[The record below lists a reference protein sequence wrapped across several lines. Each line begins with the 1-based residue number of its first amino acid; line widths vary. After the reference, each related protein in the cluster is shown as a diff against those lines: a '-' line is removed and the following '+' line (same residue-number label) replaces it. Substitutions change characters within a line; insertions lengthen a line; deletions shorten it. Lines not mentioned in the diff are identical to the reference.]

1 MKPKNTLT
9 ERVLAL
15 LLALVTATALVP
27 APALAEEV
35 DELAATPQAEAAAE
49 EQPAEDAAPAAL
61 ASRYDREGA
70 DEVVFL
76 DITATSDDRR
86 TTIELASRAACE
98 LRIHYTVGGGLRDVA
113 GCRAPLAAGYTRS
126 EILQARSARLG
137 AGRTKELHMADVR
150 PSIPRTPAQVTL
162 RVVSAIM
169 ALLGGLV
176 VVGAALVFLNRDQ
189 LGLAEESMWTVLTY
203 GGIILA
209 AAGLLLLTAWL
220 GFRAA
225 DDSSRVG
232 PYRFLC
238 YFVGLVVLVAI
249 VWGWGMG
256 MFLLFNPVVLAST
269 VTYVLVCSQLAD
281 KVAEEHEAGVK
292 GEVFLRTG
300 RQRTLHLLA
309 EVVLVKGAILGV
321 VVAVM
326 AVTVFAVTGSS
337 AGADLARDLGL
348 EGTDLVTGVV
358 VGLVTAAANVLVGC
372 LGIWGSNRP
381 QKIVPFFVMVTAS
394 FAFDVAKT
402 VVSVAVAGG
411 LSSVGMD
418 VLLDLLF
425 TGSCAWLS
433 WKIWRQP
440 RELVDKRLIVEQ

>member
-1 MKPKNTLT
+1 
-9 ERVLAL
+9 
-15 LLALVTATALVP
+15 
-27 APALAEEV
+27 
-35 DELAATPQAEAAAE
+35 
-49 EQPAEDAAPAAL
+49 
-61 ASRYDREGA
+61 
-70 DEVVFL
+70 
-76 DITATSDDRR
+76 
-86 TTIELASRAACE
+86 
-98 LRIHYTVGGGLRDVA
+98 
-113 GCRAPLAAGYTRS
+113 
-126 EILQARSARLG
+126 
-137 AGRTKELHMADVR
+137 MADVR

-281 KVAEEHEAGVK
+281 K
-292 GEVFLRTG
+292 
-300 RQRTLHLLA
+300 LA

>member
-1 MKPKNTLT
+1 
-9 ERVLAL
+9 
-15 LLALVTATALVP
+15 
-27 APALAEEV
+27 
-35 DELAATPQAEAAAE
+35 
-49 EQPAEDAAPAAL
+49 
-61 ASRYDREGA
+61 
-70 DEVVFL
+70 
-76 DITATSDDRR
+76 
-86 TTIELASRAACE
+86 
-98 LRIHYTVGGGLRDVA
+98 
-113 GCRAPLAAGYTRS
+113 
-126 EILQARSARLG
+126 
-137 AGRTKELHMADVR
+137 MADVR

-348 EGTDLVTGVV
+348 EGTDLVAGVV

-402 VVSVAVAGG
+402 VVSMAVAGG
-411 LSSVGMD
+411 LSSVGVD

-433 WKIWRQP
+433 WKIWRQA

>member
-1 MKPKNTLT
+1 
-9 ERVLAL
+9 
-15 LLALVTATALVP
+15 
-27 APALAEEV
+27 
-35 DELAATPQAEAAAE
+35 
-49 EQPAEDAAPAAL
+49 
-61 ASRYDREGA
+61 
-70 DEVVFL
+70 
-76 DITATSDDRR
+76 
-86 TTIELASRAACE
+86 
-98 LRIHYTVGGGLRDVA
+98 
-113 GCRAPLAAGYTRS
+113 
-126 EILQARSARLG
+126 
-137 AGRTKELHMADVR
+137 MADVR

-169 ALLGGLV
+169 ALLGALV

-203 GGIILA
+203 GGIILI

-309 EVVLVKGAILGV
+309 EVILIKGAIFGV

-326 AVTVFAVTGSS
+326 AIAAFAATGGAS
-337 AGADLARDLGL
+337 GADPASDLGL
-348 EGTDLVTGVV
+348 SGSDLVLATVAAG
-358 VGLVTAAANVLVGC
+358 VTAAANIIVGT

-381 QKIVPFFVMVTAS
+381 EKIVPFFVIVLVS
-394 FAFDVAKT
+394 FAYDVFKI
-402 VVSVAVAGG
+402 VVSVAAAGG
-411 LSSVGMD
+411 LSAIGVD

>member
-1 MKPKNTLT
+1 
-9 ERVLAL
+9 
-15 LLALVTATALVP
+15 
-27 APALAEEV
+27 
-35 DELAATPQAEAAAE
+35 
-49 EQPAEDAAPAAL
+49 
-61 ASRYDREGA
+61 
-70 DEVVFL
+70 
-76 DITATSDDRR
+76 
-86 TTIELASRAACE
+86 
-98 LRIHYTVGGGLRDVA
+98 
-113 GCRAPLAAGYTRS
+113 
-126 EILQARSARLG
+126 
-137 AGRTKELHMADVR
+137 
-150 PSIPRTPAQVTL
+150 
-162 RVVSAIM
+162 
-169 ALLGGLV
+169 
-176 VVGAALVFLNRDQ
+176 
-189 LGLAEESMWTVLTY
+189 
-203 GGIILA
+203 
-209 AAGLLLLTAWL
+209 
-220 GFRAA
+220 
-225 DDSSRVG
+225 
-232 PYRFLC
+232 
-238 YFVGLVVLVAI
+238 
-249 VWGWGMG
+249 MG

-326 AVTVFAVTGSS
+326 AVTAFAASGSS
-337 AGADLARDLGL
+337 AGADLA
-348 EGTDLVTGVV
+348 
-358 VGLVTAAANVLVGC
+358 LVGC

-411 LSSVGMD
+411 LSSVGVD

>member
-1 MKPKNTLT
+1 
-9 ERVLAL
+9 
-15 LLALVTATALVP
+15 
-27 APALAEEV
+27 
-35 DELAATPQAEAAAE
+35 
-49 EQPAEDAAPAAL
+49 
-61 ASRYDREGA
+61 
-70 DEVVFL
+70 
-76 DITATSDDRR
+76 
-86 TTIELASRAACE
+86 
-98 LRIHYTVGGGLRDVA
+98 
-113 GCRAPLAAGYTRS
+113 
-126 EILQARSARLG
+126 
-137 AGRTKELHMADVR
+137 MADVR

-238 YFVGLVVLVAI
+238 YLVGLVVLVAI

-309 EVVLVKGAILGV
+309 EVILIKGAIFGV

-326 AVTVFAVTGSS
+326 AIAAFAATGGAS
-337 AGADLARDLGL
+337 GADLASDLGL
-348 EGTDLVTGVV
+348 SGSDLVLATVAAG
-358 VGLVTAAANVLVGC
+358 VTAAANIIVGT

-381 QKIVPFFVMVTAS
+381 EKIVPFFVIVLVS
-394 FAFDVAKT
+394 FAYDVFKI
-402 VVSVAVAGG
+402 VVSVAAAGG
-411 LSSVGMD
+411 LSAIGVE

-425 TGSCAWLS
+425 TGSGAWLS
-433 WKIWRQP
+433 WKIWKQP

>member
-1 MKPKNTLT
+1 
-9 ERVLAL
+9 
-15 LLALVTATALVP
+15 
-27 APALAEEV
+27 
-35 DELAATPQAEAAAE
+35 
-49 EQPAEDAAPAAL
+49 
-61 ASRYDREGA
+61 
-70 DEVVFL
+70 
-76 DITATSDDRR
+76 
-86 TTIELASRAACE
+86 
-98 LRIHYTVGGGLRDVA
+98 
-113 GCRAPLAAGYTRS
+113 
-126 EILQARSARLG
+126 
-137 AGRTKELHMADVR
+137 MADVR

-189 LGLAEESMWTVLTY
+189 LGLAEESTWTVLTY
-203 GGIILA
+203 GGIILT

-238 YFVGLVVLVAI
+238 YLVGLVVLVAI

-309 EVVLVKGAILGV
+309 EVVLVKGAIFGV

-326 AVTVFAVTGSS
+326 AIAAFAATGGAS
-337 AGADLARDLGL
+337 GADLASDLGL
-348 EGTDLVTGVV
+348 SGSDLVLATVAAG
-358 VGLVTAAANVLVGC
+358 VTAAANIIVGI

-381 QKIVPFFVMVTAS
+381 EKIVPFFVIVLVS
-394 FAFDVAKT
+394 FAYDVFKI
-402 VVSVAVAGG
+402 VVSVAAAGG
-411 LSSVGMD
+411 LSAIGVE

>member
-1 MKPKNTLT
+1 
-9 ERVLAL
+9 
-15 LLALVTATALVP
+15 
-27 APALAEEV
+27 
-35 DELAATPQAEAAAE
+35 
-49 EQPAEDAAPAAL
+49 
-61 ASRYDREGA
+61 
-70 DEVVFL
+70 
-76 DITATSDDRR
+76 
-86 TTIELASRAACE
+86 
-98 LRIHYTVGGGLRDVA
+98 
-113 GCRAPLAAGYTRS
+113 
-126 EILQARSARLG
+126 
-137 AGRTKELHMADVR
+137 MADVR

-189 LGLAEESMWTVLTY
+189 LGLAEESVWTVLTY
-203 GGIILA
+203 GGIILT

-326 AVTVFAVTGSS
+326 AVTAFAVSGSS

-348 EGTDLVTGVV
+348 EGTDLVAGVV

-411 LSSVGMD
+411 LSAIGVD

-440 RELVDKRLIVEQ
+440 RELVDKRLIAEQ

>member
-1 MKPKNTLT
+1 
-9 ERVLAL
+9 
-15 LLALVTATALVP
+15 
-27 APALAEEV
+27 
-35 DELAATPQAEAAAE
+35 
-49 EQPAEDAAPAAL
+49 
-61 ASRYDREGA
+61 
-70 DEVVFL
+70 
-76 DITATSDDRR
+76 
-86 TTIELASRAACE
+86 
-98 LRIHYTVGGGLRDVA
+98 
-113 GCRAPLAAGYTRS
+113 
-126 EILQARSARLG
+126 
-137 AGRTKELHMADVR
+137 MADVR

-189 LGLAEESMWTVLTY
+189 LGLAEESVWTVLTY
-203 GGIILA
+203 GGIILT

-309 EVVLVKGAILGV
+309 EVVLVKGAIFGV

-326 AVTVFAVTGSS
+326 AIAAFAATGGAS
-337 AGADLARDLGL
+337 GADLASDLGL
-348 EGTDLVTGVV
+348 SGSDLVLATVAAG
-358 VGLVTAAANVLVGC
+358 VTAAANIIVGT

-381 QKIVPFFVMVTAS
+381 EKIVPFFVIVLVS
-394 FAFDVAKT
+394 FAYDVFKI
-402 VVSVAVAGG
+402 VVSVAAAGG
-411 LSSVGMD
+411 LSAIGVD

-433 WKIWRQP
+433 WKIWKQP

>member
-1 MKPKNTLT
+1 
-9 ERVLAL
+9 
-15 LLALVTATALVP
+15 
-27 APALAEEV
+27 
-35 DELAATPQAEAAAE
+35 
-49 EQPAEDAAPAAL
+49 
-61 ASRYDREGA
+61 
-70 DEVVFL
+70 
-76 DITATSDDRR
+76 
-86 TTIELASRAACE
+86 
-98 LRIHYTVGGGLRDVA
+98 
-113 GCRAPLAAGYTRS
+113 
-126 EILQARSARLG
+126 
-137 AGRTKELHMADVR
+137 MADVR

-238 YFVGLVVLVAI
+238 YLVGLVVLVAI

-309 EVVLVKGAILGV
+309 EVILIKGAIFGV

-326 AVTVFAVTGSS
+326 AIAAFAATGGAS
-337 AGADLARDLGL
+337 GADLASDLGL
-348 EGTDLVTGVV
+348 SGSDLVLATVAAG
-358 VGLVTAAANVLVGC
+358 VTAAANIIVGT

-381 QKIVPFFVMVTAS
+381 EKIVPFFVIVLVS
-394 FAFDVAKT
+394 FAYDVFKI
-402 VVSVAVAGG
+402 VVSVAAAGG
-411 LSSVGMD
+411 LSAIGVEI
-418 VLLDLLF
+418 LLDLLF

-433 WKIWRQP
+433 WKIWKQP

>member
-1 MKPKNTLT
+1 
-9 ERVLAL
+9 
-15 LLALVTATALVP
+15 
-27 APALAEEV
+27 
-35 DELAATPQAEAAAE
+35 
-49 EQPAEDAAPAAL
+49 
-61 ASRYDREGA
+61 
-70 DEVVFL
+70 
-76 DITATSDDRR
+76 
-86 TTIELASRAACE
+86 
-98 LRIHYTVGGGLRDVA
+98 
-113 GCRAPLAAGYTRS
+113 
-126 EILQARSARLG
+126 
-137 AGRTKELHMADVR
+137 MADVR

-238 YFVGLVVLVAI
+238 YLVGLVVLVAI

-309 EVVLVKGAILGV
+309 EVVLVKGAIFGV

-326 AVTVFAVTGSS
+326 AIAAFAAAGGAS
-337 AGADLARDLGL
+337 GADLASDLGL
-348 EGTDLVTGVV
+348 SGSDLVLATVAAG
-358 VGLVTAAANVLVGC
+358 VTAAANIIVGI

-381 QKIVPFFVMVTAS
+381 EKIVPFFVIVLVS
-394 FAFDVAKT
+394 FAYDVFKI
-402 VVSVAVAGG
+402 VVSVAAAGG
-411 LSSVGMD
+411 LSAIGVE

>member
-1 MKPKNTLT
+1 
-9 ERVLAL
+9 
-15 LLALVTATALVP
+15 
-27 APALAEEV
+27 
-35 DELAATPQAEAAAE
+35 
-49 EQPAEDAAPAAL
+49 
-61 ASRYDREGA
+61 
-70 DEVVFL
+70 
-76 DITATSDDRR
+76 
-86 TTIELASRAACE
+86 
-98 LRIHYTVGGGLRDVA
+98 
-113 GCRAPLAAGYTRS
+113 
-126 EILQARSARLG
+126 
-137 AGRTKELHMADVR
+137 MADVR

-169 ALLGGLV
+169 ALLGVLV

-309 EVVLVKGAILGV
+309 EVVLVKGAIFGV

-326 AVTVFAVTGSS
+326 AIAAFAATGGAS
-337 AGADLARDLGL
+337 GADLASDLGL
-348 EGTDLVTGVV
+348 SGSDLVLATVAAG
-358 VGLVTAAANVLVGC
+358 VTAAANIIVGI

-381 QKIVPFFVMVTAS
+381 EKIVPFFVIVLVS
-394 FAFDVAKT
+394 FAYDVFKI
-402 VVSVAVAGG
+402 VVSVAAAGG
-411 LSSVGMD
+411 LSAIGVE

>member
-1 MKPKNTLT
+1 
-9 ERVLAL
+9 
-15 LLALVTATALVP
+15 
-27 APALAEEV
+27 
-35 DELAATPQAEAAAE
+35 
-49 EQPAEDAAPAAL
+49 
-61 ASRYDREGA
+61 
-70 DEVVFL
+70 
-76 DITATSDDRR
+76 
-86 TTIELASRAACE
+86 
-98 LRIHYTVGGGLRDVA
+98 
-113 GCRAPLAAGYTRS
+113 
-126 EILQARSARLG
+126 
-137 AGRTKELHMADVR
+137 MADVR

-169 ALLGGLV
+169 ALLGALV

-189 LGLAEESMWTVLTY
+189 LGLAEEGMWTVLTY
-203 GGIILA
+203 GGIILI

-309 EVVLVKGAILGV
+309 EVILIKGAIFGV

-326 AVTVFAVTGSS
+326 AIAAFAATGGAS
-337 AGADLARDLGL
+337 GADLASDLGL
-348 EGTDLVTGVV
+348 SGSDLVLATVAAG
-358 VGLVTAAANVLVGC
+358 VTAAANIIVGT

-381 QKIVPFFVMVTAS
+381 EKIVPFFVIVLVS
-394 FAFDVAKT
+394 FAYDVFKI
-402 VVSVAVAGG
+402 VVSVAAAGG
-411 LSSVGMD
+411 LSAIGVD

-425 TGSCAWLS
+425 TGSCTWLS
-433 WKIWRQP
+433 WKIWKQP

>member
-1 MKPKNTLT
+1 
-9 ERVLAL
+9 
-15 LLALVTATALVP
+15 
-27 APALAEEV
+27 
-35 DELAATPQAEAAAE
+35 
-49 EQPAEDAAPAAL
+49 
-61 ASRYDREGA
+61 
-70 DEVVFL
+70 
-76 DITATSDDRR
+76 
-86 TTIELASRAACE
+86 
-98 LRIHYTVGGGLRDVA
+98 
-113 GCRAPLAAGYTRS
+113 
-126 EILQARSARLG
+126 
-137 AGRTKELHMADVR
+137 MADVR

-176 VVGAALVFLNRDQ
+176 VVGAALVFLNRGQ
-189 LGLAEESMWTVLTY
+189 LGLAEEGMWTVLTY

-238 YFVGLVVLVAI
+238 YLVGLVVLVAI

-309 EVVLVKGAILGV
+309 EVILIKGAIFGV

-326 AVTVFAVTGSS
+326 AIAAFAATGGAS
-337 AGADLARDLGL
+337 GADLASDLGL
-348 EGTDLVTGVV
+348 SGSDLVLATVAAG
-358 VGLVTAAANVLVGC
+358 VTAAANIIVGT

-381 QKIVPFFVMVTAS
+381 EKIVPFFVIVLVS
-394 FAFDVAKT
+394 FAYDVFKI
-402 VVSVAVAGG
+402 VVSVAAAGG
-411 LSSVGMD
+411 LSAIGVE

>member
-1 MKPKNTLT
+1 
-9 ERVLAL
+9 
-15 LLALVTATALVP
+15 
-27 APALAEEV
+27 
-35 DELAATPQAEAAAE
+35 
-49 EQPAEDAAPAAL
+49 
-61 ASRYDREGA
+61 
-70 DEVVFL
+70 
-76 DITATSDDRR
+76 
-86 TTIELASRAACE
+86 
-98 LRIHYTVGGGLRDVA
+98 
-113 GCRAPLAAGYTRS
+113 
-126 EILQARSARLG
+126 
-137 AGRTKELHMADVR
+137 MADVR

-169 ALLGGLV
+169 ALLGVLV

-189 LGLAEESMWTVLTY
+189 LGLAEEGMWTVLTY

-209 AAGLLLLTAWL
+209 AADLLLLTAWL

-238 YFVGLVVLVAI
+238 YLVGLVVLVAI

-256 MFLLFNPVVLAST
+256 MFLLFNPVMLAST

-309 EVVLVKGAILGV
+309 EVVLVKGAIFGV

-326 AVTVFAVTGSS
+326 AIAAFAATGGAS
-337 AGADLARDLGL
+337 GADLASDLGL
-348 EGTDLVTGVV
+348 SGSDLVLATVAAG
-358 VGLVTAAANVLVGC
+358 VTAAANIIVGI

-381 QKIVPFFVMVTAS
+381 EKIVPFFVIVLVS
-394 FAFDVAKT
+394 FAYDVFKI
-402 VVSVAVAGG
+402 VVSVAAAGG
-411 LSSVGMD
+411 LSAIGVE

>member
-1 MKPKNTLT
+1 
-9 ERVLAL
+9 
-15 LLALVTATALVP
+15 
-27 APALAEEV
+27 
-35 DELAATPQAEAAAE
+35 
-49 EQPAEDAAPAAL
+49 
-61 ASRYDREGA
+61 
-70 DEVVFL
+70 
-76 DITATSDDRR
+76 
-86 TTIELASRAACE
+86 
-98 LRIHYTVGGGLRDVA
+98 
-113 GCRAPLAAGYTRS
+113 
-126 EILQARSARLG
+126 
-137 AGRTKELHMADVR
+137 MADVR

-169 ALLGGLV
+169 ALLGVLV

-203 GGIILA
+203 GGIILI

-337 AGADLARDLGL
+337 AGADLAHDLGL
-348 EGTDLVTGVV
+348 EGTDLVAGVV

-394 FAFDVAKT
+394 FVFDVAKT
-402 VVSVAVAGG
+402 VVSMAVAGG
-411 LSSVGMD
+411 LSSVGVD

-433 WKIWRQP
+433 WKIWRQA

>member
-1 MKPKNTLT
+1 MS
-9 ERVLAL
+9 
-15 LLALVTATALVP
+15 
-27 APALAEEV
+27 
-35 DELAATPQAEAAAE
+35 Q
-49 EQPAEDAAPAAL
+49 
-61 ASRYDREGA
+61 
-70 DEVVFL
+70 
-76 DITATSDDRR
+76 
-86 TTIELASRAACE
+86 
-98 LRIHYTVGGGLRDVA
+98 
-113 GCRAPLAAGYTRS
+113 
-126 EILQARSARLG
+126 
-137 AGRTKELHMADVR
+137 ADVR

-169 ALLGGLV
+169 AILGGLM
-176 VVGAALVFLNRDQ
+176 VVGDVLVFLNRNQ
-189 LGLAEESMWTVLTY
+189 LGLADEGMWTVLTY

-220 GFRAA
+220 GLRAA

-256 MFLLFNPVVLAST
+256 MFILFNPIVLVST

-309 EVVLVKGAILGV
+309 EVILIKGALVGVAMGAIGVAALAATGGAIDGSAAALADDLGLG
-321 VVAVM
+321 A
-326 AVTVFAVTGSS
+326 
-337 AGADLARDLGL
+337 ADLAPSVIG
-348 EGTDLVTGVV
+348 
-358 VGLVTAAANVLVGC
+358 GLVTAAANLLVGA

-381 QKIVPFFVMVTAS
+381 EKIVPFFVIVAAS
-394 FAFDVAKT
+394 FAFDVVK
-402 VVSVAVAGG
+402 AVAGVVVTG
-411 LSSVGMD
+411 ALSAIGID
-418 VLLDLLF
+418 VLLDTLY
-425 TGSCAWLS
+425 TGSCAYLA

-440 RELVDKRLIVEQ
+440 RELVDKRLIAEQ

>member
-1 MKPKNTLT
+1 
-9 ERVLAL
+9 
-15 LLALVTATALVP
+15 
-27 APALAEEV
+27 
-35 DELAATPQAEAAAE
+35 
-49 EQPAEDAAPAAL
+49 
-61 ASRYDREGA
+61 
-70 DEVVFL
+70 
-76 DITATSDDRR
+76 
-86 TTIELASRAACE
+86 
-98 LRIHYTVGGGLRDVA
+98 
-113 GCRAPLAAGYTRS
+113 
-126 EILQARSARLG
+126 
-137 AGRTKELHMADVR
+137 MADVR

-169 ALLGGLV
+169 ALLGGLM

-203 GGIILA
+203 GGIILI

-249 VWGWGMG
+249 VWSWGMG

-309 EVVLVKGAILGV
+309 EVVLVKGAIFGV

-326 AVTVFAVTGSS
+326 AIAAFAATGGAS
-337 AGADLARDLGL
+337 GADLASDLGL
-348 EGTDLVTGVV
+348 SGSDLVLATVAAG
-358 VGLVTAAANVLVGC
+358 VTAAANIIVGI

-381 QKIVPFFVMVTAS
+381 EKIVPFFVIVLVS
-394 FAFDVAKT
+394 FAYDVFKI
-402 VVSVAVAGG
+402 VVSVAAAGG
-411 LSSVGMD
+411 LSAIGVE

>member
-1 MKPKNTLT
+1 
-9 ERVLAL
+9 
-15 LLALVTATALVP
+15 
-27 APALAEEV
+27 
-35 DELAATPQAEAAAE
+35 
-49 EQPAEDAAPAAL
+49 
-61 ASRYDREGA
+61 
-70 DEVVFL
+70 
-76 DITATSDDRR
+76 
-86 TTIELASRAACE
+86 
-98 LRIHYTVGGGLRDVA
+98 
-113 GCRAPLAAGYTRS
+113 
-126 EILQARSARLG
+126 
-137 AGRTKELHMADVR
+137 MADVR

-238 YFVGLVVLVAI
+238 YLVGLVVLVAI

-309 EVVLVKGAILGV
+309 EVVLVKGAIFGV

-326 AVTVFAVTGSS
+326 AIAAFAATGGAS
-337 AGADLARDLGL
+337 GADLASDLGL
-348 EGTDLVTGVV
+348 SGSDLVLATVAAG
-358 VGLVTAAANVLVGC
+358 VTAAANIIVGI

-381 QKIVPFFVMVTAS
+381 EKIVPFFVIVLVS
-394 FAFDVAKT
+394 FAYDVFKI
-402 VVSVAVAGG
+402 VVSVAAAGG
-411 LSSVGMD
+411 LSAIGVE

>member
-1 MKPKNTLT
+1 
-9 ERVLAL
+9 
-15 LLALVTATALVP
+15 
-27 APALAEEV
+27 
-35 DELAATPQAEAAAE
+35 
-49 EQPAEDAAPAAL
+49 
-61 ASRYDREGA
+61 
-70 DEVVFL
+70 
-76 DITATSDDRR
+76 
-86 TTIELASRAACE
+86 
-98 LRIHYTVGGGLRDVA
+98 
-113 GCRAPLAAGYTRS
+113 
-126 EILQARSARLG
+126 
-137 AGRTKELHMADVR
+137 MADVR

-238 YFVGLVVLVAI
+238 YFVGLVVL
-249 VWGWGMG
+249 
-256 MFLLFNPVVLAST
+256 AST

-309 EVVLVKGAILGV
+309 EVVLVKGAILGA
-321 VVAVM
+321 VVAVV

-348 EGTDLVTGVV
+348 EGTDLVAGVV

>member
-1 MKPKNTLT
+1 
-9 ERVLAL
+9 
-15 LLALVTATALVP
+15 
-27 APALAEEV
+27 
-35 DELAATPQAEAAAE
+35 
-49 EQPAEDAAPAAL
+49 
-61 ASRYDREGA
+61 
-70 DEVVFL
+70 
-76 DITATSDDRR
+76 
-86 TTIELASRAACE
+86 
-98 LRIHYTVGGGLRDVA
+98 
-113 GCRAPLAAGYTRS
+113 
-126 EILQARSARLG
+126 
-137 AGRTKELHMADVR
+137 MADVK

-169 ALLGGLV
+169 ALLGVLV

-189 LGLAEESMWTVLTY
+189 LGLAEESVWTVLTY
-203 GGIILA
+203 GGIILI

-337 AGADLARDLGL
+337 AGADLAHDLGL
-348 EGTDLVTGVV
+348 EGTDLVAGVV

-402 VVSVAVAGG
+402 VVSMAVAGG
-411 LSSVGMD
+411 LSSVGID

-440 RELVDKRLIVEQ
+440 RGLVDKRLIVEQ

>member
-1 MKPKNTLT
+1 
-9 ERVLAL
+9 
-15 LLALVTATALVP
+15 
-27 APALAEEV
+27 
-35 DELAATPQAEAAAE
+35 
-49 EQPAEDAAPAAL
+49 
-61 ASRYDREGA
+61 
-70 DEVVFL
+70 
-76 DITATSDDRR
+76 
-86 TTIELASRAACE
+86 
-98 LRIHYTVGGGLRDVA
+98 
-113 GCRAPLAAGYTRS
+113 
-126 EILQARSARLG
+126 
-137 AGRTKELHMADVR
+137 MADVR

-169 ALLGGLV
+169 ALLGDLV

-238 YFVGLVVLVAI
+238 YLVGLVVLVAI

-309 EVVLVKGAILGV
+309 EVILIKGAIFGV

-326 AVTVFAVTGSS
+326 AIAAFAATGGAS
-337 AGADLARDLGL
+337 GADLASDLGL
-348 EGTDLVTGVV
+348 SGSDLVLATVAAG
-358 VGLVTAAANVLVGC
+358 VTAAANIIVGT

-381 QKIVPFFVMVTAS
+381 EKIVPFFVIVLVS
-394 FAFDVAKT
+394 FAYDVFKI
-402 VVSVAVAGG
+402 VVSVAAAGG
-411 LSSVGMD
+411 LSAIGVE

>member
-1 MKPKNTLT
+1 
-9 ERVLAL
+9 
-15 LLALVTATALVP
+15 
-27 APALAEEV
+27 
-35 DELAATPQAEAAAE
+35 
-49 EQPAEDAAPAAL
+49 
-61 ASRYDREGA
+61 
-70 DEVVFL
+70 
-76 DITATSDDRR
+76 
-86 TTIELASRAACE
+86 
-98 LRIHYTVGGGLRDVA
+98 
-113 GCRAPLAAGYTRS
+113 
-126 EILQARSARLG
+126 
-137 AGRTKELHMADVR
+137 MADVR

-238 YFVGLVVLVAI
+238 YLVGLVVLVAI

-309 EVVLVKGAILGV
+309 EVILIKGAIFGV

-326 AVTVFAVTGSS
+326 AIAAFAATGGAS
-337 AGADLARDLGL
+337 GADLASDLGL
-348 EGTDLVTGVV
+348 SGSDLVLATVAAG
-358 VGLVTAAANVLVGC
+358 VTAAANIIVGI

-381 QKIVPFFVMVTAS
+381 EKIVPFFVIVLVS
-394 FAFDVAKT
+394 FAYDVFKI
-402 VVSVAVAGG
+402 VVSVAAAGG
-411 LSSVGMD
+411 LSAIGVE

-433 WKIWRQP
+433 WKIWKQP

>member
-1 MKPKNTLT
+1 
-9 ERVLAL
+9 
-15 LLALVTATALVP
+15 
-27 APALAEEV
+27 
-35 DELAATPQAEAAAE
+35 
-49 EQPAEDAAPAAL
+49 
-61 ASRYDREGA
+61 
-70 DEVVFL
+70 
-76 DITATSDDRR
+76 
-86 TTIELASRAACE
+86 
-98 LRIHYTVGGGLRDVA
+98 
-113 GCRAPLAAGYTRS
+113 
-126 EILQARSARLG
+126 
-137 AGRTKELHMADVR
+137 MADVR

-169 ALLGGLV
+169 ALLGALV
-176 VVGAALVFLNRDQ
+176 VVGAALVFLNRAQ

-203 GGIILA
+203 GGIILI

-309 EVVLVKGAILGV
+309 EVILIKGAIFGV

-326 AVTVFAVTGSS
+326 AIAAFAATGGAS
-337 AGADLARDLGL
+337 GADLASDLGL
-348 EGTDLVTGVV
+348 SGSDLVLATVAAG
-358 VGLVTAAANVLVGC
+358 VTAAANIIVGT

-381 QKIVPFFVMVTAS
+381 EKIVPFFVIVLVS
-394 FAFDVAKT
+394 FAYDVFKI
-402 VVSVAVAGG
+402 VVSVAAAGG
-411 LSSVGMD
+411 LSAIGVD

-433 WKIWRQP
+433 WKIWKQP

>member
-1 MKPKNTLT
+1 
-9 ERVLAL
+9 
-15 LLALVTATALVP
+15 
-27 APALAEEV
+27 
-35 DELAATPQAEAAAE
+35 
-49 EQPAEDAAPAAL
+49 
-61 ASRYDREGA
+61 
-70 DEVVFL
+70 
-76 DITATSDDRR
+76 
-86 TTIELASRAACE
+86 
-98 LRIHYTVGGGLRDVA
+98 
-113 GCRAPLAAGYTRS
+113 
-126 EILQARSARLG
+126 
-137 AGRTKELHMADVR
+137 MADVR

-169 ALLGGLV
+169 ALLGVLV

-203 GGIILA
+203 GGIILI

-326 AVTVFAVTGSS
+326 AVTVKQRLVKSICHFFIEIPSHTQGKADHFFKIEIFSS
-337 AGADLARDLGL
+337 RSIAFSRVSSRTANCSRAR
-348 EGTDLVTGVV
+348 
-358 VGLVTAAANVLVGC
+358 
-372 LGIWGSNRP
+372 
-381 QKIVPFFVMVTAS
+381 
-394 FAFDVAKT
+394 
-402 VVSVAVAGG
+402 
-411 LSSVGMD
+411 
-418 VLLDLLF
+418 
-425 TGSCAWLS
+425 
-433 WKIWRQP
+433 
-440 RELVDKRLIVEQ
+440 

>member
-1 MKPKNTLT
+1 
-9 ERVLAL
+9 
-15 LLALVTATALVP
+15 
-27 APALAEEV
+27 
-35 DELAATPQAEAAAE
+35 
-49 EQPAEDAAPAAL
+49 
-61 ASRYDREGA
+61 
-70 DEVVFL
+70 
-76 DITATSDDRR
+76 
-86 TTIELASRAACE
+86 
-98 LRIHYTVGGGLRDVA
+98 
-113 GCRAPLAAGYTRS
+113 
-126 EILQARSARLG
+126 
-137 AGRTKELHMADVR
+137 MADVR

-238 YFVGLVVLVAI
+238 YLVGLVVLVAI

-309 EVVLVKGAILGV
+309 EVILIKGAIFGV

-326 AVTVFAVTGSS
+326 AIAAFAATGGAS
-337 AGADLARDLGL
+337 GADLASDLGL
-348 EGTDLVTGVV
+348 SGSDLVLATVAAG
-358 VGLVTAAANVLVGC
+358 VTAAANIIVGT

-381 QKIVPFFVMVTAS
+381 EKIVPFFVIVLVS
-394 FAFDVAKT
+394 FAYDVFKI
-402 VVSVAVAGG
+402 VVSVAAAGG
-411 LSSVGMD
+411 LSAIGVE

>member
-1 MKPKNTLT
+1 
-9 ERVLAL
+9 
-15 LLALVTATALVP
+15 
-27 APALAEEV
+27 
-35 DELAATPQAEAAAE
+35 
-49 EQPAEDAAPAAL
+49 
-61 ASRYDREGA
+61 
-70 DEVVFL
+70 
-76 DITATSDDRR
+76 
-86 TTIELASRAACE
+86 
-98 LRIHYTVGGGLRDVA
+98 
-113 GCRAPLAAGYTRS
+113 
-126 EILQARSARLG
+126 
-137 AGRTKELHMADVR
+137 MADVR

-176 VVGAALVFLNRDQ
+176 VVGAALVFLNRAQ

-203 GGIILA
+203 GGIILI

-309 EVVLVKGAILGV
+309 EVILIKGAIFGV

-326 AVTVFAVTGSS
+326 AIAAFAATGGAS
-337 AGADLARDLGL
+337 GADLASDLGL
-348 EGTDLVTGVV
+348 SGSDLVLATVAAG
-358 VGLVTAAANVLVGC
+358 VTAAANIIVGT

-381 QKIVPFFVMVTAS
+381 EKIVPFFVIVLVS
-394 FAFDVAKT
+394 FAYDVFKI

-411 LSSVGMD
+411 LSSVGVD

-433 WKIWRQP
+433 WKIWKQP

>member
-1 MKPKNTLT
+1 
-9 ERVLAL
+9 
-15 LLALVTATALVP
+15 
-27 APALAEEV
+27 
-35 DELAATPQAEAAAE
+35 
-49 EQPAEDAAPAAL
+49 
-61 ASRYDREGA
+61 
-70 DEVVFL
+70 
-76 DITATSDDRR
+76 
-86 TTIELASRAACE
+86 
-98 LRIHYTVGGGLRDVA
+98 
-113 GCRAPLAAGYTRS
+113 
-126 EILQARSARLG
+126 
-137 AGRTKELHMADVR
+137 MADVR

-169 ALLGGLV
+169 ALLGVLV

-203 GGIILA
+203 GGIILI

-309 EVVLVKGAILGV
+309 EVILIKGAIFGV

-326 AVTVFAVTGSS
+326 AIAAFAATGGAS
-337 AGADLARDLGL
+337 GADLASDLGL
-348 EGTDLVTGVV
+348 SGSDLVLATVAAG
-358 VGLVTAAANVLVGC
+358 VTAAANIIVGT

-381 QKIVPFFVMVTAS
+381 EKIVPFFVIILVS
-394 FAFDVAKT
+394 FAYDVFKI
-402 VVSVAVAGG
+402 VVSVAAAGG
-411 LSSVGMD
+411 LSAIGVD

-433 WKIWRQP
+433 WKIWKQP

>member
-1 MKPKNTLT
+1 M
-9 ERVLAL
+9 
-15 LLALVTATALVP
+15 
-27 APALAEEV
+27 
-35 DELAATPQAEAAAE
+35 
-49 EQPAEDAAPAAL
+49 
-61 ASRYDREGA
+61 
-70 DEVVFL
+70 
-76 DITATSDDRR
+76 
-86 TTIELASRAACE
+86 
-98 LRIHYTVGGGLRDVA
+98 
-113 GCRAPLAAGYTRS
+113 
-126 EILQARSARLG
+126 
-137 AGRTKELHMADVR
+137 
-150 PSIPRTPAQVTL
+150 
-162 RVVSAIM
+162 
-169 ALLGGLV
+169 
-176 VVGAALVFLNRDQ
+176 
-189 LGLAEESMWTVLTY
+189 
-203 GGIILA
+203 
-209 AAGLLLLTAWL
+209 
-220 GFRAA
+220 
-225 DDSSRVG
+225 
-232 PYRFLC
+232 
-238 YFVGLVVLVAI
+238 VLVAI

-348 EGTDLVTGVV
+348 EGTDLVAGVM

-411 LSSVGMD
+411 LSSVGVD

>member
-1 MKPKNTLT
+1 
-9 ERVLAL
+9 
-15 LLALVTATALVP
+15 
-27 APALAEEV
+27 
-35 DELAATPQAEAAAE
+35 
-49 EQPAEDAAPAAL
+49 
-61 ASRYDREGA
+61 
-70 DEVVFL
+70 
-76 DITATSDDRR
+76 
-86 TTIELASRAACE
+86 
-98 LRIHYTVGGGLRDVA
+98 
-113 GCRAPLAAGYTRS
+113 
-126 EILQARSARLG
+126 
-137 AGRTKELHMADVR
+137 MADVR

-169 ALLGGLV
+169 ALLGVLV

-189 LGLAEESMWTVLTY
+189 LGLAEEGMWTVLTY

-209 AAGLLLLTAWL
+209 AADLLLLTAWL

-238 YFVGLVVLVAI
+238 YLVGLVVLVAI

-309 EVVLVKGAILGV
+309 EVVLVKGAIFGV
-321 VVAVM
+321 VVAVT
-326 AVTVFAVTGSS
+326 AIAAFAATGGAS
-337 AGADLARDLGL
+337 GADLASDLGL
-348 EGTDLVTGVV
+348 SGSDLVLATVAAG
-358 VGLVTAAANVLVGC
+358 VTAAANIIVGI

-381 QKIVPFFVMVTAS
+381 EKIVPFFVIVLVS
-394 FAFDVAKT
+394 FAYDVFKI
-402 VVSVAVAGG
+402 VVSVAAAGG
-411 LSSVGMD
+411 LSAIGVE

-433 WKIWRQP
+433 WKIWKQP

>member
-1 MKPKNTLT
+1 
-9 ERVLAL
+9 
-15 LLALVTATALVP
+15 
-27 APALAEEV
+27 
-35 DELAATPQAEAAAE
+35 
-49 EQPAEDAAPAAL
+49 
-61 ASRYDREGA
+61 
-70 DEVVFL
+70 
-76 DITATSDDRR
+76 
-86 TTIELASRAACE
+86 
-98 LRIHYTVGGGLRDVA
+98 
-113 GCRAPLAAGYTRS
+113 
-126 EILQARSARLG
+126 
-137 AGRTKELHMADVR
+137 MADVR

-169 ALLGGLV
+169 ALLGVLV

-189 LGLAEESMWTVLTY
+189 LGLAEEGMWTVLTY

-209 AAGLLLLTAWL
+209 AADLLLLTAWL

-309 EVVLVKGAILGV
+309 EVVLVKGAIFGV

-326 AVTVFAVTGSS
+326 AIAAFAATGGAS
-337 AGADLARDLGL
+337 GADLASDLGL
-348 EGTDLVTGVV
+348 SGSDLVLATVAAG
-358 VGLVTAAANVLVGC
+358 VTAAANIIVGI

-381 QKIVPFFVMVTAS
+381 EKIVPFFVIVLVS
-394 FAFDVAKT
+394 FAYDVFKI
-402 VVSVAVAGG
+402 VVSVAAAGG
-411 LSSVGMD
+411 LSAIGVE